1 MIQKFWQ
8 NEFARGSLF
17 LTGSNIAV
25 SFLNY
30 LFHSFI
36 ARSLGP
42 SGLAEISALFS
53 YMILASVPLGVLS
66 TIMVQKIGS
75 KGEKKFEF
83 MRTAEKFFL
92 FILKKIIPI
101 AILLVLIAP
110 FTVRMT
116 NMSLLSSILFVPLI
130 IITFISTFYS
140 SILYGLKFFYFLA
153 IIGIIG
159 AFFKFFGSALV
170 FLGIDGI
177 SIVLLFLLLSALIT
191 ACAFVIKVRRIKG
204 SSFTPSHSMKHSI
217 IALLT
222 RRQFLIT
229 TASVFALTAFTTV
242 DIAYAKKFF
251 FSEEAGMYS
260 AWALFAKVIL
270 YILGPIIS
278 VALVYFSEKNTAQK
292 QKSIFFLSTVF
303 FLAAGTLVFLTYTI
317 FGRIFVLAFFGK
329 AFLPISSYVPLSAV
343 FGMSYFFVTLI
354 NTYFLAKKS
363 AYSLILFFLLTPYL
377 IALFF
382 MPKEFMYLIYLNSVF
397 SGVAAI
403 CYFIAWI
410 KTLVYN
416 KAR

>member
-1 MIQKFWQ
+1 MIQKFWR
-8 NEFARGSLF
+8 NEYARGSLF

-30 LFHSFI
+30 LFHSFV

-83 MRTAEKFFL
+83 MHAAEKFFL
-92 FILKKIIPI
+92 CILKKIIP
-101 AILLVLIAP
+101 AAMLLVFIAP
-110 FTVRMT
+110 FTVRIT
-116 NMSLLSSILFVPLI
+116 NMSLISSILFVPLI
-130 IITFISTFYS
+130 IATFISTFYS

-153 IIGIIG
+153 IVGIIG
-159 AFFKFFGSALV
+159 ACIKFFGAALV
-170 FLGIDGI
+170 FFGIDGI
-177 SIVLLFLLLSALIT
+177 SIVLLFLLLSVIAV
-191 ACAFVIKVRRIKG
+191 ACAHIAKAKRVKISLSTPPYSIKYRII
-204 SSFTPSHSMKHSI
+204 P
-217 IALLT
+217 LLT
-222 RRQFLIT
+222 QRQFLIT
-229 TASVFALTAFTTV
+229 TASIFALTAFTTV

-270 YILGPIIS
+270 YVLGPVIS
-278 VALVYFSEKNTAQK
+278 VSLVYFSEKNTIQK
-292 QKSIFFLSTVF
+292 QRFIFFLSTVF
-303 FLAAGTLVFLTYTI
+303 FLIAGILVFLTYRV
-317 FGRIFVLAFFGK
+317 FGALFVLAFFGK
-329 AFLPISSYVPLSAV
+329 AFLPISGYIPFSAV
-343 FGMSYFFVTLI
+343 FGMSYFCVTLI

-377 IALFF
+377 ITLFF
-382 MPKEFMYLIYLNSVF
+382 MPKEYMYLIYINTVF

-403 CYFIAWI
+403 CYFIAWT